1 MTITKVNVIGAKL
14 KQGLYKS
21 PQAYFDN
28 AKDAHI
34 DEGYDWTPGL
44 SRRVHKV
51 TRSVTRGI
59 GPSWQ
64 TLDID
69 LQDVASQKFP
79 NTPLCSGGPIGPKN
93 GYISGPVFMTREV
106 ELSFAVWEHI
116 DIIWKARKVTLNLP
130 ASKTDPKALGKR
142 RTWGC
147 VGDGDLIKPCGLHSL
162 TLQEDWCDLRVAN
175 DDGDL
180 PPDLP
185 VFPTCEGKFVS
196 KVAMVSTFTE
206 IAKAIGIST
215 DYACGH
221 VCRISGARHLARIN
235 EDIWLIQLI
244 ARWQSY
250 VVLRYIQEAPLHMV
264 TDRYKGKKGAV
275 NAGQRGKLLVITSS
289 SIVQRSGAY
298 EIRHVGRF
306 PRDPGLQTE
315 AGCLTAA

>member
-1 MTITKVNVIGAKL
+1 MEAALSEESKHQVLKTLEQDEYAKNSMVARESVRNSYKLLHVSWFGVRVPVLPMAITKVNAIGAKL
-14 KQGLYKS
+14 KQGLYMS

-93 GYISGPVFMTREV
+93 GYISGSFFMTREV
-106 ELSFAVWEHI
+106 ELSLAVWEHI

-162 TLQEDWCDLRVAN
+162 TFQEDWCDLRVAN

-185 VFPTCEGKFVS
+185 VFPTCEGKIRV
-196 KVAMVSTFTE
+196 KGGH
-206 IAKAIGIST
+206 GIYLHRDRESYR
-215 DYACGH
+215 DLDRLRRRSCMP
-221 VCRISGARHLARIN
+221 HL
-235 EDIWLIQLI
+235 
-244 ARWQSY
+244 
-250 VVLRYIQEAPLHMV
+250 
-264 TDRYKGKKGAV
+264 G
-275 NAGQRGKLLVITSS
+275 
-289 SIVQRSGAY
+289 RS
-298 EIRHVGRF
+298 
-306 PRDPGLQTE
+306 PP
-315 AGCLTAA
+315 CSNK